1 MAFTGGST
9 KSTGDVITAAIWN
22 NYLGASGSIDE
33 TAPAKVTTAG
43 DLVYGTGTNAIARLG
58 IGSANTVLKSSGSAP
73 AWGTVAATEVT
84 ANNWKL
90 FYSNG
95 SGAVQELALAA
106 SGVLTANG
114 TSAAPTFEAAAG
126 GGGAWDL
133 VATDTTQYS
142 SSSSSLAV
150 AKTFGSISIAAT
162 DGMLITAEMWQD
174 TGTTTSAWP
183 KIHFFKEING
193 TATGGAGSPC
203 QLKYSVTAGNDFYYY
218 VAQYIGPRETG
229 YGIYNQMVTYGGSY
243 NNGSNWYRAVPTE
256 MGAGPDAHGTNVTA
270 DATSVGVAF
279 CNGGGGTAYLKNIS
293 LYKQI
298 N

>member
-1 MAFTGGST
+1 MAWNSLTDRT
-9 KSTGDVITAAIWN
+9 TGDVITATIWN
-22 NYLGASGSIDE
+22 NYLGASGNLSM
-33 TAPAKVTTAG
+33 TSNAVMTTAG
-43 DLVYGTGTNAIARLG
+43 DLVYRHASTANTLTRLG
-58 IGSANTVLKSSGSAP
+58 LGAANTVLKSNGSIP

-114 TSAAPTFEAAAG
+114 TSAAPTFEAAG

-133 VATDTTQYS
+133 VATETTQYS
-142 SSSSSLAV
+142 TTSTSLSV

-162 DGMLITAEMWQD
+162 DGMLITAEIWQD

-193 TATGGAGSPC
+193 TSTAGAGAAV

-243 NNGSNWYRAVPTE
+243 NNSSNWYRAVPTE
-256 MGAGPDAHGTNVTA
+256 MGAGPDADGTNVTA

-279 CNGGGGTAYLKNIS
+279 ACGAGTAYLKNIS